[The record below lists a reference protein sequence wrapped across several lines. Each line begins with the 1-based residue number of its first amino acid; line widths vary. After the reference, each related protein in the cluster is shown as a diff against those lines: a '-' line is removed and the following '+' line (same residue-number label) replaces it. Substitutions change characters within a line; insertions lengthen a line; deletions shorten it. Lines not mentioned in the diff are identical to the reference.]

1 MAFSPC
7 FYSLSSWKKGKE
19 GPDETRSSPSR
30 CLCSAISSAVLLHLS
45 CSYPAPTHPGVCAL
59 PWASAPPY
67 SDSWLERWGR
77 PSWGG
82 ASCFSWRPIIL
93 RRGWLLLCGLFLTSS
108 PPSLSGT
115 ACQSIRQPASK
126 WEVTLHVLG
135 TGLGAISCCRNLLF
149 SPCLVTTFLCL
160 WHDSAPFFTCVVFC
174 WWVLA
179 VIFDRFVLWFAH
191 CS

>member
-1 MAFSPC
+1 MEEGERRARWDQVQSFSGLVLCYLFSGLVASFLLLP
-7 FYSLSSWKKGKE
+7 STH
-19 GPDETRSSPSR
+19 PPRSMCTPMS
-30 CLCSAISSAVLLHLS
+30 LCSSILRLLAGKMGQAFL
-45 CSYPAPTHPGVCAL
+45 GWRIL
-59 PWASAPPY
+59 
-67 SDSWLERWGR
+67 L
-77 PSWGG
+77 
-82 ASCFSWRPIIL
+82 SWRPIIM